1 MVILREQINT
11 EKNNMAKSN
20 ESFSALVM
28 VGSDSNRSLSMI
40 VESGP
45 ALANNYDYSGDEII
59 DNLQIPGALRKPF
72 VGVWRVTGTAI
83 IEVIDQD
90 VDIDYT
96 DIFWERVL

>member
-1 MVILREQINT
+1 
-11 EKNNMAKSN
+11 MAKSN

-45 ALANNYDYSGDEII
+45 TLANNYDYSGDEII
-59 DNLQIPGALRKPF
+59 DNLQIPKILGMPF

-83 IEVIDQD
+83 IEIIDQD

-96 DIFWERVL
+96 DIFWEKVL